1 MPLPF
6 KRVHVEGRIMK
17 SYFYIRT
24 TGKEKV
30 FLRFTKKADTTFANI
45 GVSLRDLRQTKNSV
59 IAELR

>member
-6 KRVHVEGRIMK
+6 KHVHVEGRIMK
-17 SYFYIRT
+17 LYFYIRT

-30 FLRFTKKADTTFANI
+30 FLRFTEQADTAFANI
-45 GVSLRDLRQTKNSV
+45 GVSLRETCGGQKSV

>member
-6 KRVHVEGRIMK
+6 KHVHMEGRIMK

-24 TGKEKV
+24 TGKEKL
-30 FLRFTKKADTTFANI
+30 FLRFTKKADMAFANI
-45 GVSLRDLRQTKNSV
+45 GVSVRVVLQTKNSV